1 MAWAEGPYLNPTGP
15 LDSLYH
21 EDEGPMARADPAP
34 LVHMDQQPNAE
45 KISIPQQQ
53 QANPPL
59 GNEFAAMPAQEQPQA
74 QHQFRAEVG
83 QERI

>member
-1 MAWAEGPYLNPTGP
+1 MRLLLLAIGLRHGACAPASGEDGMAWAEGPYLNPTGP

-45 KISIPQQQ
+45 KISIPQQ
-53 QANPPL
+53 
-59 GNEFAAMPAQEQPQA
+59 
-74 QHQFRAEVG
+74 
-83 QERI
+83 